1 MNGIVINIDPVIFQI
16 GGFSLRWY
24 SLAIIVAI
32 IAATL
37 VAMREAKRKGISK
50 DFILSMLPLVLIAGF
65 IGARLFHVVD
75 HWQYYAVNPLDI
87 FQVQQGGLAIWGGLL
102 AGGVAA
108 VVFSKM
114 KNVPIGRLADTL
126 VPALLVAQ
134 IIGRFGCIVNG
145 DAYGSITSLPWG
157 FIYTHPGVSIP
168 SSLAGVPTHPYP
180 VYEMIWNGITLLVLL
195 KFRHRIKQDGILF
208 FSYLSV
214 YSLGRF
220 ILTFVRMENT
230 FIWQLQQA
238 QLLALGTLVVSVT
251 AIIVIYLK
259 NKYRSDIDDK
269 VKRSTLTGKRIVTKQ

>member
-16 GGFSLRWY
+16 SGFSLRWY

-32 IAATL
+32 IVATL
-37 VAMREAKRKGISK
+37 IAIREAKRKGIPK
-50 DFILSMLPLVLIAGF
+50 NFIFSMLPWVLIVGF

-108 VVFSKM
+108 VAFSRMRKI
-114 KNVPIGRLADTL
+114 PIGRLADTL
-126 VPALLVAQ
+126 VPALLAAQ

-145 DAYGSITSLPWG
+145 DAYGSITNLPWG
-157 FIYTHPGVSIP
+157 FIYTHPEASIP
-168 SSLAGVPTHPYP
+168 SFLAGVPTHPYP
-180 VYEMIWNGITLLVLL
+180 VYEMIWNGITLVGLL
-195 KFRHRIKQDGILF
+195 KFRHKIKQDGILF
-208 FSYLSV
+208 FSYLSI

-220 ILTFVRMENT
+220 VLTFVRMENT

-238 QLLALGTLVVSVT
+238 QLLALGILVVSLA
-251 AIIVIYLK
+251 AIIIIYLK

-269 VKRSTLTGKRIVTKQ
+269 VKLSGLTGKRVVIK